1 MKLTAT
7 KNSSNAQFYRDKT
20 KGQLIST
27 KVNNTS
33 EIIEKS
39 DKTEDIIKSL
49 DHKRSLKGRILINS
63 DSKGKIKE
71 HIDYIIHMLIE
82 NMPINDL
89 YRKKPTLSDY
99 EKKDENL
106 KKIINNT
113 LSVYGKKTRYNS
125 NSKNLEEILICYFKN
140 ENVINDFKELKL
152 YFQKIIKH
160 KIKKLSDSIKNN
172 KIPFDLDNNS
182 LQPNSEKMKWLFNFI
197 NNGVIT
203 DEIKENKFLKDIYK
217 YENLEKVLNEELNNQ
232 IKNNKP
238 VMTKKLYQM
247 VLDYNQN
254 IYINHINVEN
264 EQDSFYLNEI
274 REHFRRYLVISKK
287 SNTKNQNGYNE
298 KIKPEKIRHHIAY
311 EFVTENI
318 QKHIINQLV
327 AGLIQYGK
335 LHHYFYDKTTSSWQ
349 KEKLNSDGLSEIQVE
364 EAFKK
369 QILTSISSGIAKLN
383 YFYNHGSQNES
394 KINTDKNV
402 DVLDS
407 DKVQLQL
414 TSDTDDTEFKI
425 STCFPID
432 LAKDYLNLEKF
443 IDTIRENIDK
453 IRNNTFH
460 FKKNELK
467 NLFNDGSYNNTNI
480 TFIKELFQR
489 DLNSVQESFKEQ
501 IRSSGITEYCS
512 FELLKNIFQENS
524 FDFQLYSPQYPM
536 SPSFKNIYKRGCN
549 LSNATVKDEKI
560 KWIKPLDA
568 DAENDGQLAYKNLL
582 QLIYYH
588 CFLPYVFKNES
599 YLIKYIETT
608 KEWNRQKAKKEHQY
622 RYENMPFYDNK
633 FTSLNDYFQNLQR
646 LQSIYENDEDAK
658 HENYYLDFIQDIF
671 LLAFD
676 DYLEDKLKNYKY
688 KLIFSEKLVDS
699 SLESLKTLEKLF
711 EKTNTILKMNV
722 NSSFENNLNFYA
734 FLRVLEKRELNNLL
748 HQIIKYRTS
757 KNEESLREIEELIT
771 LVQYTIPLQTADEH
785 FQNELKNHFKYFFE
799 DENFNNKCELY
810 YQSDK
815 KTPIAHRSMSLMG
828 RSGIM
833 ALFKVMFS
841 TDYKIKK
848 EDFDNY
854 LNMID
859 STELIN
865 DETPKSIQDKQKK
878 VHDLHRELVS
888 KKIINIKN
896 KDEMD
901 KLEEYEK
908 LVKEIKEYEHLRH
921 KLTFETLYK
930 VYKIYIDIISRLA
943 SFAEDWERDMY
954 FMMIALKELNHINQ
968 NVDIDEI
975 FNYNPV
981 DKKTVSQ
988 KFKENLGKT
997 IKNKNLV
1004 LFLFWMDNSKNNSNN
1019 FLVRNSIAHLN
1030 HMNQY
1035 KLNDAH
1041 SQKNIIELIN
1051 RIRILLAYDLKR
1063 QNSVTKSI
1071 IEILEKQHGIK
1082 IKFTGKKDNNNYNF
1096 ELNSVESDNIIH
1108 LKKIQKDKDNK
1119 IKIPTHDELTIKL
1132 VEKLLRFTF

>member
-33 EIIEKS
+33 KIIEKS
-39 DKTEDIIKSL
+39 DKTKDIIENL
-49 DHKRSLKGRILINS
+49 DHKRSLKGRILINP

-113 LSVYGKKTRYNS
+113 LSVYGKKLKYNS

-140 ENVINDFKELKL
+140 EDITSEFENIRN
-152 YFQKIIKH
+152 YFQTVITH
-160 KIKKLSDSIKNN
+160 KKEKLVKSIKNN

-182 LQPNSEKMKWLFNFI
+182 LQPNSEKMKWLFSFI

-203 DEIKENKFLKDIYK
+203 AEIKENKFLKDIYK
-217 YENLEKVLNEELNNQ
+217 YENLERDLNNQ
-232 IKNNKP
+232 IENDKP

-247 VLDYNQN
+247 VLDYNQD
-254 IYINHINVEN
+254 IYINHIKNKN

-394 KINTDKNV
+394 KIDTSANGDILLNRNIKLDCDIQGSIKS
-402 DVLDS
+402 DV
-407 DKVQLQL
+407 KY
-414 TSDTDDTEFKI
+414 KI
-425 STCFPID
+425 ATCFPITLDDNDSKLED
-432 LAKDYLNLEKF
+432 LIQNLKKE
-443 IDTIRENIDK
+443 IIYP
-453 IRNNTFH
+453 IRNNVFH

-467 NLFNDGSYNNTNI
+467 NLFNDGNNNDKNTSLD
-480 TFIKELFQR
+480 FIKELLKR
-489 DLNSVQESFKEQ
+489 DLDSIQERFKEQ

-512 FELLKNIFQENS
+512 FELLKNIFQGNS

-560 KWIKPLDA
+560 KWIKTLDT

-599 YLIKYIETT
+599 YLIKYIKTT

-658 HENYYLDFIQDIF
+658 HENYYLDFIKDIF

-688 KLIFSEKLVDS
+688 KLIFSEKLVNS
-699 SLESLKTLEKLF
+699 SLETLENLF
-711 EKTNTILKMNV
+711 NKNNTILKMNV
-722 NSSFENNLNFYA
+722 NSSFENNLNFYT
-734 FLRVLEKRELNNLL
+734 FLRVLEQRELNNLL
-748 HQIIKYRTS
+748 HQIIRYRTS
-757 KNEESLREIEELIT
+757 TKENTLMAVEELIT

-785 FQNELKNHFKYFFE
+785 FKNELENHFKYFFE
-799 DENFNNKCELY
+799 DKNFNNNCKLY

-848 EDFDNY
+848 KDFNNY
-854 LNMID
+854 LKMID
-859 STELIN
+859 STKLIN

-896 KDEMD
+896 KDDMD

-908 LVKEIKEYEHLRH
+908 LVKKIKEYEHLRH

-930 VYKIYIDIISRLA
+930 VYKIYLDIISRLA

-954 FMMIALKELNHINQ
+954 FMMIALKELNHINDD
-968 NVDIDEI
+968 VDAI
-975 FNYNPV
+975 FSKGKVVSKLSLKLNLESKQLFAFLCSFDSNDIYNFM
-981 DKKTVSQ
+981 K
-988 KFKENLGKT
+988 
-997 IKNKNLV
+997 I
-1004 LFLFWMDNSKNNSNN
+1004 
-1019 FLVRNSIAHLN
+1019 RNSVAHLN

-1035 KLNDAH
+1035 ND
-1041 SQKNIIELIN
+1041 KNTPQSDIIELIN

-1108 LKKIQKDKDNK
+1108 LKKLQKDKDKDKDKDNK
-1119 IKIPTHDELTIKL
+1119 IKIPTHDEPTIKL
-1132 VEKLLRFTF
+1132 VEKLLTFKFQ